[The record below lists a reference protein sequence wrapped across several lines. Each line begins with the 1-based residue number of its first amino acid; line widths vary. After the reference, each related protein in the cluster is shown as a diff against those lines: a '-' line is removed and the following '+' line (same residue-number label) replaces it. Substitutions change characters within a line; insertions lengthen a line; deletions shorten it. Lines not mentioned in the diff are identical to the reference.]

1 MESLRNKW
9 LRFILPILIAC
20 VSIFG
25 LSKFATSVS
34 FHQGTIEALD
44 AKAET
49 VMTLTAASTGAS
61 AAISLIPGD
70 TATPIAE
77 KLADLSTYFLLALC
91 AIYLEKYLLTIT
103 GYATFIILIPLGC
116 ALYAYYALKGK
127 ESIKFLA
134 RKVMVFGLAL
144 FLVVPASVKVSG
156 MIEATYKDQIEQTVT
171 LAQDTA
177 KEVEEH
183 QDDSEWSFTEFLES
197 ISNGIKTAAQGVQT
211 ILNNFIEALA
221 VILVTSVAIPLI
233 VLLFFVWLIKTILS
247 VNFDYNLK
255 IGKAND

>member
-1 MESLRNKW
+1 MAVFQNKW

-44 AKAET
+44 TKAET

-103 GYATFIILIPLGC
+103 GYASFMILIPLAC
-116 ALYAYYALKGK
+116 ILYSVYALKK
-127 ESIKFLA
+127 QSSIKYLA
-134 RKVMVFGLAL
+134 RKIAVFGVAL

-156 MIEATYKDQIEQTVT
+156 IIESTYKDQIEQTI
-171 LAQDTA
+171 AIAEDTA
-177 KEVEEH
+177 DEVEEH
-183 QDDSEWSFTEFLES
+183 QEDTDWSLSSLFES
-197 ISNGIKTAAQGVQT
+197 ISGTVSTVASGVQN

-221 VILVTSVAIPLI
+221 VMLVTSVAIPII
-233 VLLFFVWLIKTILS
+233 VLLFFVWVIKTILS
-247 VNFDYNLK
+247 VNFDYRLTKSN
-255 IGKAND
+255 G